1 MDTSEKIRQLRA
13 VINKELKPLIDGDYV
28 YLDLPYHNNIGDTLI
43 WQGTLSFLKSIP
55 YKCLYSTNYD
65 YYKDSKVDSSS
76 IILFHG
82 GGNFGDLYP
91 VLNDFRKNVIRK
103 HPHQKV
109 IILPQTV
116 TYQDKENLLKNAEF
130 YANYPNVTICARD
143 KVSYSI
149 LKEHF
154 TNNKILLLPDM
165 AFFIDVDQ
173 RLYNKIIPG
182 KTLYLKRT
190 DKELEDVYGDVVP
203 PKTEVH
209 DWPTYE
215 KNNIKVRFFLSLCLR
230 LIGIFRLVENLV
242 HTSFASNVSDFI
254 WKNILRKF
262 NVQLGCNFLAPY
274 DFIYTTRLHVM
285 ILSIL
290 LHKHHISILDNKY
303 GKLSS
308 FYESWLSDLST
319 VKYIKK

>member
-1 MDTSEKIRQLRA
+1 MDTSEKIQQLRA

-55 YKCLYSTNYD
+55 YKCLYSTSYDNYN
-65 YYKDSKVDSSS
+65 DSKVDNSS
-76 IILFHG
+76 IILFQG
-82 GGNFGDLYP
+82 GGNFGDLYM
-91 VLNDFRKNVIRK
+91 VLNDFRKNVIRQ
-103 HPHQKV
+103 HPHQTV

-116 TYQDKENLLKNAEF
+116 TYQNKDNLLKDAEF

-143 KVSYSI
+143 KVSYNI

-165 AFFIDVDQ
+165 AFFIDVDK
-173 RLYNKIIPG
+173 RLYKKFIPG

-190 DKELEDVYGDVVP
+190 DKEMEDVYGDVVP
-203 PKTEVH
+203 FNAEVH

-215 KNNIKVRFFLSLCLR
+215 KIHKVQLYIYR
-230 LIGIFRLVENLV
+230 LINIFKRVDNLI
-242 HTSFASNVSDFI
+242 HTSFASNVNDFM
-254 WKNILRKF
+254 WKNILRTY

-274 DFIYTTRLHVM
+274 EFIYTTRLHVM